1 MGGSNELIGF
11 VFDGKRRVA
20 AIHSLFDIPVRGRS
34 GTLDLQ
40 GSLACDV
47 VSEVYIDTGEIRYR
61 RAVSNGEM
69 KPSGSLLPIKI
80 DISDLETVMGM
91 ILPDQRPATALFQPS
106 AAPPAA

>member
-1 MGGSNELIGF
+1 MKITNSIFTGPVSFAGAS
-11 VFDGKRRVA
+11 FDQ
-20 AIHSLFDIPVRGRS
+20 P
-34 GTLDLQ
+34 LDLQ